1 MRAKKQFLFWAFPV
15 LLLLPVIAYFV
26 FTVDPFFHYRAP
38 DTDRYYYPLNNERSQ
53 NDGILRHFDY
63 DALITGTS
71 MTMNFKTSEAD
82 SVFGV
87 HSVKVALPGSHFY
100 EVNEMLRRA
109 LRYRPDLK
117 LIIRG
122 LDAGYLEILSESS
135 SRNLRYLYNNNPL
148 DDINYL
154 LNRDLFFGRALP
166 MALARAEGT
175 AEPGITSFDDY
186 SHWELPSGPNAATVD
201 GIHIVPAGTPVH
213 MSEADAD
220 AVRRNITRNV
230 ASLAAE
236 HPDTEFYY
244 FFSPYSII
252 WWQSL
257 VDDGTVYR
265 QVEMEEL
272 ACSILLEYDN
282 IHLFSF
288 SGRTDITTDLNNYG
302 DPIHY
307 CHWINSLILRWMKD
321 DAYRLTPDNYQD
333 YLRQEL
339 DFYTGFDYSSL
350 IEQQDY
356 EDDLYAAEILQPETL
371 GLTPHPDLWEGAV

>member
-220 AVRRNITRNV
+220 AVRRNITPNV

-236 HPDTEFYY
+236 HPDTEFYVFIPPY
-244 FFSPYSII
+244 SMLWWDDAVRSGMLDAYLYSEGMAMRALLDCPNVRLFDFQNETDIVTDLELYMDTLHFSPDINALLLQYM
-252 WWQSL
+252 L
-257 VDDGTVYR
+257 DGHGEITKDTWKEAIETTASFAR
-265 QVEMEEL
+265 KNQGAMEALDREG
-272 ACSILLEYDN
+272 ALLYDN
-282 IHLFSF
+282 
-288 SGRTDITTDLNNYG
+288 
-302 DPIHY
+302 
-307 CHWINSLILRWMKD
+307 
-321 DAYRLTPDNYQD
+321 
-333 YLRQEL
+333 
-339 DFYTGFDYSSL
+339 
-350 IEQQDY
+350 
-356 EDDLYAAEILQPETL
+356 
-371 GLTPHPDLWEGAV
+371 